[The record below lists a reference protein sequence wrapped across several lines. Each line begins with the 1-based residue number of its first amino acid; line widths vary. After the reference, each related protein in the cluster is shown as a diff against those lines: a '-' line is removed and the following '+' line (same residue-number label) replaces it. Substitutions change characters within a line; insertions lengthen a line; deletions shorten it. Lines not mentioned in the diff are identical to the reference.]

1 MKTTKTLFA
10 LTIVSLFMT
19 ANVYAQQLDLAK
31 IFKDKKFTVHGR
43 TAAALEDGKRKGIK
57 LDAQPSDGLVWL
69 TGVGFKEGTIE
80 VDLRGKDVQ
89 GESFVGIAFHGVN
102 DSTYDAIYFR
112 PFNFHATDPIR
123 KIHAVQYI
131 SHPVHTWKKLR
142 DENNGVYEKAVN
154 PAPDPNGWFHAR
166 IEVSGKTVKVFV
178 DDAATPSLTVE
189 KLNDRQSGAV
199 GLWVG
204 NGSDGNFANLKITS
218 R

>member
-1 MKTTKTLFA
+1 MKTTKLA
-10 LTIVSLFMT
+10 LIVITALFMT
-19 ANVYAQQLDLAK
+19 THVNAQQFDLAK
-31 IFKDKKFTVHGR
+31 IFKTKKFTIYRR
-43 TAAALEDGKRKGIK
+43 TATIIEDGNRKGIAF
-57 LDAQPSDGLVWL
+57 DEQPGDGLLLL
-69 TGVGFKEGTIE
+69 TGVDFKQGTIE
-80 VDLRGKDVQ
+80 VDVRGKDVQ

-112 PFNFHATDPIR
+112 PFNFHATDPVR

-142 DENNGVYEKAVN
+142 EENNGMYEKAVN
-154 PAPDPNGWFHAR
+154 PAPDPDGWFHAR
-166 IEVSGKTVKVFV
+166 IEVSGKTVSVFV

-189 KLNDRQSGAV
+189 KLNDRKSGAV

-204 NGSDGNFANLKITS
+204 NSSGGNFANLKITN